1 MLEGTIKEVWVLKSS
16 LFIDIVPRKC
26 TGKSILLLTYSA
38 VMPCQLTLYEPGS
51 ADYLHLLLLP
61 PPPKKKSFSPSG
73 ITALNLFLAL
83 SAF

>member
-61 PPPKKKSFSPSG
+61 PPPKKSFSPSG